1 VVTRFNRRVRA
12 TCVAALGLFICLAA
26 AQPVEV
32 DPTTGASSNTLDD
45 QWLHMRTLLRHRR
58 GARVD
63 RTRVA
68 TEPPPRRVISRDQV
82 IVGGCRIFITQGTV
96 DMDQLAISLAIS
108 RATLYRVVHS
118 RDELL
123 GEVLWRL
130 ADQQLAQARLA
141 RRRTGVDGVLDVTRG
156 FSRRLLASR
165 AFRRFLAN
173 EPDTATRILFSAR
186 GVHGRAVEATKRL
199 FLEAAPPD
207 PDGRPWLRGDLD
219 KLAYL
224 YVRLFESMYYSELL
238 HGSRPDL
245 DLVEHTARALLGRA
259 ATRTAILA

>member
-1 VVTRFNRRVRA
+1 
-12 TCVAALGLFICLAA
+12 LFICLAA

-32 DPTTGASSNTLDD
+32 DPSTGASSNTLDD
-45 QWLHMRTLLRHRR
+45 QWLHMRTMLRHRR
-58 GARVD
+58 RPSARVD
-63 RTRVA
+63 RARVDRARVA
-68 TEPPPRRVISRDQV
+68 TEPPPRRVISREQV
-82 IVGGCRIFITQGTV
+82 IIGGCRIFITQGTV
-96 DMDQLAISLAIS
+96 DMEYLAISLAIS

-123 GEVLWRL
+123 GEVLWQL
-130 ADQQLAQARLA
+130 AEQELAQARLA
-141 RRRTGVDGVLDVTRG
+141 RTRTGVDGVLDVARS

-173 EPDTATRILFSAR
+173 EPETATRILFSAR
-186 GVHGRAVEATKRL
+186 GGVHGRAVEATRRL
-199 FLEAAPPD
+199 FLEATPPD
-207 PDGRPWLRGDLD
+207 QDGRPWLAGDLD

-245 DLVEHTARALLGRA
+245 DLVEHTARALLDRA
-259 ATRTAILA
+259 AARTAVPA